1 MSCTRLLAFRILNRV
16 LFQGAYPDL
25 ALKSALKKNP
35 NISSLDIALLTELVY
50 GVIRWL
56 GKLDYIIGLLV
67 DKKIKKKEILNILRI
82 GLYQLLFLD
91 SVPDYA
97 AISEAVNIAKTL
109 YGQGIAGFV
118 NAILREFS
126 RNRNNLHYPVKE
138 KSPISYIATN
148 YSFPKWLVE
157 KWVDEFG
164 LDYTEKLCHKLNHI
178 PFLTIRANTLKTT
191 REDLILRL
199 ENRNIEVT
207 PTKYSP
213 TGITLLTNLNPAAV
227 PEFDSGLFT
236 VQDEGAQLISY
247 LLDPK
252 PGEKILDAC
261 SAPGGKSTH
270 IAELMQNRGEV
281 IACDINHSRLK
292 LVESQSRKLGTEIV
306 KTIQGDASTEVL
318 LNENYTGEFDKI
330 LVDAPCSGLGTI
342 RRNPD
347 VKWKKTW
354 ENILELSEIQFKI
367 LSQVSRRLKT
377 DGIIVYAVC
386 TLMPEENEKV
396 SERFLN
402 MNPEFEI
409 DLVLKSIPWINPA
422 FLNENGLFISDPV
435 RHNMDA
441 FFAVR
446 FRKVC

>member
-1 MSCTRLLAFRILNRV
+1 V

-25 ALKSALKKNP
+25 ALKSTLKKNP
-35 NISSLDIALLTELVY
+35 HISSLDIALLTELVY

-67 DKKIKKKEILNILRI
+67 DKKIKKREVLNILRI

-109 YGQGIAGFV
+109 YGQVIAGFV
-118 NAILREFS
+118 NAILRELS
-126 RNRNNLHYPVKE
+126 RNRNNLHYPAKE

-157 KWVDEFG
+157 KWVDEFS
-164 LDYTEKLCHKLNHI
+164 LDYTEKLCHTLNHI
-178 PFLTIRANTLKTT
+178 PFLTVRANALKIT

-199 ENRNIEVT
+199 RNRSIEVT

-213 TGITLLTNLNPAAV
+213 TGVTLLTNHDPAAI

-270 IAELMQNRGEV
+270 IAELMQNQGEV

-292 LVESQSRKLGTEIV
+292 LVDSQSRKLGIEIV
-306 KTIQGDASTEVL
+306 KTIGGDVSNEVF
-318 LNENYTGEFDKI
+318 LNENHKDEFDKI

-347 VKWKKTW
+347 AKWKKSW
-354 ENILELSEIQFKI
+354 GNILELSEIQFKI

-396 SERFLN
+396 SERFLE
-402 MNPEFEI
+402 MNPGFKI
-409 DLVLKSIPWINPA
+409 DLRIKSIPWIKA
-422 FLNENGLFISDPV
+422 DFLNENGLFISDPV